1 MWDIQVCYF
10 HRDKL
15 FAFILLGSVVKT
27 MVAALDLD
35 DEEKLKSGLE
45 ELIKMYPRYRKE
57 FRNIVDEISSVRFSS
72 KCPVIVLFSLDD
84 NSFKIM
90 C

>member
-1 MWDIQVCYF
+1 M
-10 HRDKL
+10 
-15 FAFILLGSVVKT
+15 
-27 MVAALDLD
+27 AATLDLE
-35 DEEKLKSGLE
+35 DEEKLQNSLE

-57 FRNIVDEISSVRFSS
+57 FRSIVDEISAVRFSS

-84 NSFKIM
+84 NTFKIM

>member
-1 MWDIQVCYF
+1 
-10 HRDKL
+10 
-15 FAFILLGSVVKT
+15 

-35 DEEKLKSGLE
+35 DEDKLQSGLE

-57 FRNIVDEISSVRFSS
+57 FRNIVDEISAVRFSS
-72 KCPVIVLFSLDD
+72 KCPIIVLFSLDD
-84 NSFKIM
+84 NTFKIM